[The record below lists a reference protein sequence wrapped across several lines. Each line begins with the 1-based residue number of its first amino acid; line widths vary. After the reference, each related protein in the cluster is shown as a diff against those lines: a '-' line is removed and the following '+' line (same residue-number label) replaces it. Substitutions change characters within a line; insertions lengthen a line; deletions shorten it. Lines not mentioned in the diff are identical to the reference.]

1 MANTKVSEYTKTYTS
16 FSGCDIVATFNG
28 KVIGELQAI
37 TYSISREK
45 APIYTMG
52 SAEPRSFSRGKRGI
66 AGSLAFTVFNRDAL
80 IEEFSPMLK
89 GGEESDTGILKFK
102 MNDYDTVKQIAGT
115 EGSGGYVTIDQWDA
129 QMTALAG
136 GDSTTPATGTLADLT
151 AKYKPKYADEILPF
165 DITITMANE
174 YGQRAVLV
182 IYGVELLNEGSGY
195 SIDNVTTEKAYTFV
209 ARRIDHMKAL
219 DNDDTTGFSST
230 W

>member
-1 MANTKVSEYTKTYTS
+1 MGTNNTSVSNYTKTYTS

-80 IEEFSPMLK
+80 IEEFSPMLA
-89 GGEESDTGILKFK
+89 GGEQSDTGILKFK
-102 MNDYDTVKQIAGT
+102 MNDYDTVKSLTGADA
-115 EGSGGYVTIDQWDA
+115 GYVTIDQWDA
-129 QMTALAG
+129 QMTSLAG
-136 GDSTTPATGTLADLT
+136 GDSSTPATGTLGDLT

-195 SIDNVTTEKAYTFV
+195 SIDSVTTEKAYTFV
-209 ARRIDHMKAL
+209 ARRLDHMKAL
-219 DNDDTTGFSST
+219 ADNEDANFSST

>member
-1 MANTKVSEYTKTYTS
+1 MGSNSFEQYTKTYSS

-66 AGSLAFTVFNRDAL
+66 AGTLVFTVFNRDAL
-80 IEEFSPMLK
+80 IEEFKEKLN
-89 GGEESDTGILKFK
+89 GETTGVQKFK
-102 MNDYDTVKQIAGT
+102 AERNANSDVNFLSV
-115 EGSGGYVTIDQWDA
+115 EQWDSE
-129 QMTALAG
+129 MSNYAG
-136 GDSTTPATGTLADLT
+136 VGDQTGASIGNTSDLT
-151 AKYKPKYADEILPF
+151 SKYQPIYADEILPF
-165 DITITMANE
+165 DITISFANE

-195 SIDNVTTEKAYTFV
+195 SIDSVTSEKAYTFV
-209 ARRIDHMKAL
+209 ARKIDHMKSL
-219 DNDDTTGFSST
+219 DGDHDTGFSST
-230 W
+230 Y